1 MQRVDRWEI
10 ESFVDL
16 ESCALLSGKHLI
28 GLLVL
33 DAFFQNRIPSDRASE
48 PDGNIRKMASRDTA
62 VLAGDIADRRLF
74 GLDARKEIA
83 HMAYD

>member
-1 MQRVDRWEI
+1 M
-10 ESFVDL
+10 ESLLDL
-16 ESCALLSGKHLI
+16 ETCALLAGKHLI

-33 DAFFQNRIPSDRASE
+33 DAFFQYAFFQNRIPSYRASE
-48 PDGNIRKMASRDTA
+48 PYGNIRKMASRDTA

-74 GLDARKEIA
+74 VLNARKEIA